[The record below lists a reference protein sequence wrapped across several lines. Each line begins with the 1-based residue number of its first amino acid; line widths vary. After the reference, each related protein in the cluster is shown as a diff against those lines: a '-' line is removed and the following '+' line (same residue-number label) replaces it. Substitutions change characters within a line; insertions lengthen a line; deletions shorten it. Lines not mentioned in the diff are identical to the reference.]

1 MPTVGAP
8 DFDCTFCRIVAG
20 RAPARWVSAPDPDT
34 QARLNAGW
42 SPGLGSGGAAC
53 FTNRLRWERVML
65 LVVPLGHLT
74 QQEMWRG
81 SGIGAVAK
89 LAVEIGLRQCPEGFR
104 LLSNFGRA
112 AHQSQPHAHLHIVS
126 GIADDL
132 ESAPR
137 TGTGHSA
144 ELQPI
149 HVSGVADSS
158 APLTLILAP
167 EGNASQI
174 GFWESTLLTSV
185 ARKAVDFAEARS
197 PAGYRFRQ
205 LSSRGVQRCQE
216 GTGSTFTSRQL
227 CRGVRLRPVV
237 GRKLRWS
244 RCCCWK
250 DPQMEEALQDR
261 TFRRFVGL
269 GLQDDTHRLFDEP
282 LSGDML
288 GRPGRRATFRDLYVS
303 SPLDCVNPLAS
314 FWSGQR
320 IHRGPAPMY

>member
-174 GFWESTLLTSV
+174 GFWESTLLTSL

-197 PAGYRFRQ
+197 PAGYRFVANFLPASEAKNGGPQ
-205 LSSRGVQRCQE
+205 AC
-216 GTGSTFTSRQL
+216 TSRPAGNWD
-227 CRGVRLRPVV
+227 CT
-237 GRKLRWS
+237 
-244 RCCCWK
+244 C
-250 DPQMEEALQDR
+250 
-261 TFRRFVGL
+261 
-269 GLQDDTHRLFDEP
+269 
-282 LSGDML
+282 
-288 GRPGRRATFRDLYVS
+288 
-303 SPLDCVNPLAS
+303 SPLEPERAS

-320 IHRGPAPMY
+320 IHRGPVLGPFSYV

>member
-20 RAPARWVSAPDPDT
+20 RAPARWVSAPDPDL
-34 QARLNAGW
+34 QARLKTGW
-42 SPGLGSGGAAC
+42 SPGHDGGGAAC

-81 SGIGAVAK
+81 PGIGAVAK
-89 LAVEIGLRQCPEGFR
+89 LGVEIGLRQCPEGFR

-137 TGTGHSA
+137 TDTGLSA

-149 HVSGVADSS
+149 RVSEVADSS

-167 EGNASQI
+167 RA
-174 GFWESTLLTSV
+174 
-185 ARKAVDFAEARS
+185 
-197 PAGYRFRQ
+197 
-205 LSSRGVQRCQE
+205 
-216 GTGSTFTSRQL
+216 
-227 CRGVRLRPVV
+227 
-237 GRKLRWS
+237 
-244 RCCCWK
+244 
-250 DPQMEEALQDR
+250 
-261 TFRRFVGL
+261 
-269 GLQDDTHRLFDEP
+269 THRRSAFG
-282 LSGDML
+282 S
-288 GRPGRRATFRDLYVS
+288 RR
-303 SPLDCVNPLAS
+303 C
-314 FWSGQR
+314 
-320 IHRGPAPMY
+320 